1 MKAADLKNLV
11 TIAIHSCQNKKA
23 ESIVILQMEK
33 SASGFTDYF
42 VICNGTNQR
51 QNQAISDEV
60 ELQLKQVGA
69 YPNNIEGFPQANW
82 ILLDYVDFVVH
93 IFSEEQRKLYDLER
107 LWKSAKR
114 LTLDDL
120 KGKATRVRSTP
131 SKAVEKAKR
140 AKPIKPVRTAA
151 IARAVKAATSRKKPV
166 TRKKAASAGKA
177 KPKTGKRPSSKS
189 RSKSKRRK

>member
-11 TIAIHSCQNKKA
+11 TIAIHACRNKKA
-23 ESIVILQMEK
+23 ENIVILQMEK

-69 YPNNIEGFPQANW
+69 YPNNIEGFNQANW

-93 IFSEEQRKLYDLER
+93 VFSEEQRKMYDLER

-114 LTLDDL
+114 LTVEDL

-131 SKAVEKAKR
+131 SKVVERAKR
-140 AKPIKPVRTAA
+140 AKPIKPAKTAA
-151 IARAVKAATSRKKPV
+151 IGKAVKSATSRKKAA
-166 TRKKAASAGKA
+166 KKKSAAGKSNAA
-177 KPKTGKRPSSKS
+177 KRAVSKS
-189 RSKSKRRK
+189 RTKTKRRK